1 MRLRNWDKDVVHPMY
16 LTEALLWIRTSLT
29 LHKGSL
35 DKDRIYFAKYYLD
48 SDLMYFT
55 KVLIRIRMS

>member
-1 MRLRNWDKDVVHPMY
+1 MRLRNWDKDEVHLMY

-35 DKDRIYFAKYYLD
+35 DKDRILQLHAFEY
-48 SDLMYFT
+48 
-55 KVLIRIRMS
+55 

>member
-1 MRLRNWDKDVVHPMY
+1 MRLRNWDKDEVRLMY

>member
-1 MRLRNWDKDVVHPMY
+1 MY

-35 DKDRIYFAKYYLD
+35 DKDRNTLQNIIW
-48 SDLMYFT
+48 
-55 KVLIRIRMS
+55 IRIPCILQKC